1 MDAAKEIKSM
11 QRMQREGSERKWRER
26 KWQIWKSVSEDHR
39 QKKPAYMTRKQLSKE
54 KYESIFSSLSLKKK
68 KQKKRI
74 CRRIAKFLRYP
85 KQTSMS
91 MFI

>member
-54 KYESIFSSLSLKKK
+54 KYESIFSSVSLKKK
-68 KQKKRI
+68 TEKKN
-74 CRRIAKFLRYP
+74 L
-85 KQTSMS
+85 QTDCQVPALS
-91 MFI
+91 